1 MTKERF
7 VENYSSARLFQIN
20 SNQKIFKNLKEKR
33 KFELEF
39 LTKIRSYKNIVIF
52 DYGHG
57 YIDRDFAAKFNK
69 LKKFFFIN
77 CQTNSYNFGF
87 NLFTKYN
94 KSEILCIDETE
105 FRLTIQDKEN
115 TIEFL
120 LLKNIKLLSKHKIF
134 IVTSG
139 ANGCYVLSNKKVF
152 FVPAVFKTTLDTT
165 GCDVFFSSFVYFYL
179 QEKFNLKEISFLS
192 HLAAGLHGLDKG
204 NKNIV
209 KKNNF
214 FQTAQSVLK

>member
-57 YIDRDFAAKFNK
+57 YIDRNFAAKFNK

-115 TIEFL
+115 PIKFL
-120 LLKNIKLLSKHKIF
+120 LLKNIKLLDKHKIF

-139 ANGCYVLSNKKVF
+139 ANGCYVLSNKEVF
-152 FVPAVFKTTLDTT
+152 FVPVVFKL
-165 GCDVFFSSFVYFYL
+165 L
-179 QEKFNLKEISFLS
+179 
-192 HLAAGLHGLDKG
+192 
-204 NKNIV
+204 
-209 KKNNF
+209 
-214 FQTAQSVLK
+214 